1 MFAPFQ
7 YVEDCFLSVIDHI
20 CGLYLG
26 GQHFPSKFP
35 VSGNHSKLLG
45 VKAKVVVVDGV
56 PICLEGRCDTTSP
69 IFHDVTSLSL
79 NNYIG
84 NIGQLE
90 TIKEAYTVNDLLRS
104 VFLHSLIELLGALSV
119 DTVGATP

>member
-1 MFAPFQ
+1 MGFLELFDKGNDLFQ
-7 YVEDCFLSVIDHI
+7 IDEQRTVVLYVRNLI
-20 CGLYLG
+20 
-26 GQHFPSKFP
+26 PSKCT
-35 VSGNHSKLLG
+35 VLG
-45 VKAKVVVVDGV
+45 FHGTFLTGYGQTLAV
-56 PICLEGRCDTTSP
+56 LEHNLNLTVFHCQNTSS
-69 IFHDVTSLSL
+69 FD
-79 NNYIG
+79 NDIG